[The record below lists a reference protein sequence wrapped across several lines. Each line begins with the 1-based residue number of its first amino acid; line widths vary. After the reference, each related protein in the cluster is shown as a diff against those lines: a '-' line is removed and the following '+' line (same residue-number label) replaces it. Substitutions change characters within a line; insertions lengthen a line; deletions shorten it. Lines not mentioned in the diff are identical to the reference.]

1 MPRIIRI
8 LVFAVATF
16 SLAHTADGQVK
27 TSYLAQIDKIWQ
39 VGTCNCYIIYLNIWE
54 HYSDQKTTTSG
65 RLHEFQ
71 FINGTEC
78 KDLKEPGSIQ
88 NMELPMELKKLSP
101 NQHIVLSSIEDQAL
115 LRLEEF
121 MESKSVENS
130 YTQNYK
136 TIAIRTELLHSTE
149 ADEQKSI
156 LVSLMS
162 HHPEMEEKHQLADF
176 LIFPL
181 NGNASQ

>member
-1 MPRIIRI
+1 MPRIFRI
-8 LVFAVATF
+8 LVFAVVTF
-16 SLAHTADGQVK
+16 SLAHNSAAQVQN
-27 TSYLAQIDKIWQ
+27 SYLAEVNKIWQ
-39 VGTCNCYIIYLNIWE
+39 VGTCNCYIIYLSIWE
-54 HYSDQKTTTSG
+54 HYSDQKTTTSS

-78 KDLKEPGSIQ
+78 KDLKESGSIQ
-88 NMELPMELKKLSP
+88 NMELPMELKKLGP
-101 NQHIVLSSIEDQAL
+101 NQQIVLSSIEDQAL

-121 MESKSVENS
+121 MDSQSVENS

-136 TIAIRTELLHSTE
+136 SIAVRTELLQST
-149 ADEQKSI
+149 DSGEQKSI

-162 HHPEMEEKHQLADF
+162 HHPDKEEKHQLADF